1 VVGVTGVTI
10 LLFSMFNVYVQTYKR
25 VVVSLYADV
34 ARGANVV
41 DTCLINPST
50 TSRAID
56 DAR

>member
-1 VVGVTGVTI
+1 
-10 LLFSMFNVYVQTYKR
+10 MFNVYVQTYKR